1 MKLIHNQIETQ
12 IYFDCETF
20 YTLVVESPIV
30 MNRLVSDLKSQIR
43 GEDGGFVLS
52 ENNLKDIDIAFA
64 CELIIDPFVC
74 ADDNK
79 KFATKLLQY
88 LKMVANQ
95 EDFFERTAQIKSALF
110 QYALIIMQDTDESLI
125 YKDEID
131 TGTLL
136 KVFSFMFDFSDPS
149 PIENLVTYV
158 KVANKYLAKSLF
170 VLVNAKSFFTNEEL
184 NYLVNTVQ
192 GMKCNI
198 LFLESIYRKPFD
210 SKEKYSIID
219 VDQCEIF

>member
-1 MKLIHNQIETQ
+1 VKLIHNQIETQ
-12 IYFDCETF
+12 IYFDCETS

-43 GEDGGFVLS
+43 GEEGGFVYS
-52 ENNLKDIDIAFA
+52 ENNLKEVDIAA
-64 CELIIDPFVC
+64 ECELIIDPFVS

-79 KFATKLLQY
+79 KFASKLLQS

-95 EDFFERTAQIKSALF
+95 EDFFERTAQIKSALL
-110 QYALIIMQDTDESLI
+110 QYALTIMQDCDESLT

-136 KVFSFMFDFSDPS
+136 KVFSFMFDFDDPS

-158 KVANKYLAKSLF
+158 KVANKYLEKNLF
-170 VLVNAKSFFTNEEL
+170 VLVNVKSFFTDEEL
-184 NYLVNTVQ
+184 SYLVDTIH
-192 GMKCNI
+192 GMKCNV
-198 LFLESIYRKPFD
+198 LFLESYYHKPFD
-210 SKEKYSIID
+210 NKEKYSIID
-219 VDQCEIF
+219 IDQCEIF

>member
-1 MKLIHNQIETQ
+1 MRLIHNQIETQ
-12 IYFDCETF
+12 ISFDCETS

-30 MNRLVSDLKSQIR
+30 MNRLVSDLKAQIR
-43 GEDGGFVLS
+43 GEEGGFVFS
-52 ENNLKDIDIAFA
+52 ENDLKEIDISYT
-64 CELIIDPFVC
+64 CELIIDPFVS

-95 EDFFERTAQIKSALF
+95 EDFFERTAQIKSALL
-110 QYALIIMQDTDESLI
+110 QYALIVMQDTDESLI

-170 VLVNAKSFFTNEEL
+170 VFVNMRSFFTNEEL
-184 NYLVNTVQ
+184 SYLIDTVH

-198 LFLESIYRKPFD
+198 LFLENVCPKLFED
-210 SKEKYSIID
+210 KEKYSIID
-219 VDQCEIF
+219 IDQCEIF

>member
-12 IYFDCETF
+12 IYFDCETS

-30 MNRLVSDLKSQIR
+30 MNRLVFDLKSQIR
-43 GEDGGFVLS
+43 GGEGGFVFSKNDL
-52 ENNLKDIDIAFA
+52 NDIDIMST
-64 CELIIDPFVC
+64 CELIIDPFMS

-79 KFATKLLQY
+79 RFASKLLHY

-125 YKDEID
+125 YRDEID

-136 KVFSFMFDFSDPS
+136 KVFSFMFDFDDPN
-149 PIENLVTYV
+149 PIENLITYV
-158 KVANKYLAKSLF
+158 KVVNKFLAKSLF
-170 VLVNAKSFFTNEEL
+170 VFVNAKSFFTGEEIS
-184 NYLVNTVQ
+184 YLVNTIH
-192 GMKCNI
+192 GMKCNV
-198 LFLESIYRKPFD
+198 LFLESFFHKPFD
-210 SKEKYSIID
+210 NKEKYSIID

>member
-1 MKLIHNQIETQ
+1 MRLIHNQIETQ
-12 IYFDCETF
+12 ICFDCETS

-43 GEDGGFVLS
+43 GEEGGFVLS
-52 ENNLKDIDIAFA
+52 ENDLKEIDISYT
-64 CELIIDPFVC
+64 CELVIDPFVS

-79 KFATKLLQY
+79 RFASKLLQY

-136 KVFSFMFDFSDPS
+136 KVFFSFMFDFNDPS

-158 KVANKYLAKSLF
+158 KVANKYMTKSLF
-170 VLVNAKSFFTNEEL
+170 FVFFVNVKSFFYE
-184 NYLVNTVQ
+184 
-192 GMKCNI
+192 
-198 LFLESIYRKPFD
+198 
-210 SKEKYSIID
+210 
-219 VDQCEIF
+219 

>member
-1 MKLIHNQIETQ
+1 MKLIHNQLETQ

-64 CELIIDPFVC
+64 CELLIDPFVC

-95 EDFFERTAQIKSALF
+95 EDFFERTAQIKWLF
-110 QYALIIMQDTDESLI
+110 AVS
-125 YKDEID
+125 
-131 TGTLL
+131 G
-136 KVFSFMFDFSDPS
+136 
-149 PIENLVTYV
+149 
-158 KVANKYLAKSLF
+158 
-170 VLVNAKSFFTNEEL
+170 
-184 NYLVNTVQ
+184 
-192 GMKCNI
+192 G
-198 LFLESIYRKPFD
+198 
-210 SKEKYSIID
+210 
-219 VDQCEIF
+219 

>member
-12 IYFDCETF
+12 IYFDCETS

-30 MNRLVSDLKSQIR
+30 MNRLVFDLKSQIR
-43 GEDGGFVLS
+43 GGEGGFVFS
-52 ENNLKDIDIAFA
+52 ENDLNDIDIMST
-64 CELIIDPFVC
+64 CELIIDPFMST
-74 ADDNK
+74 DDNK
-79 KFATKLLQY
+79 KFASKLLQY

-125 YKDEID
+125 YRDEID

-136 KVFSFMFDFSDPS
+136 KVFSFMFDFDDPN

-158 KVANKYLAKSLF
+158 KVVNKFLAKSLF
-170 VLVNAKSFFTNEEL
+170 VFVNAKSFFTGEEIS
-184 NYLVNTVQ
+184 YLVNTIH
-192 GMKCNI
+192 GMKCNV
-198 LFLESIYRKPFD
+198 LFLESFFHKPFD
-210 SKEKYSIID
+210 NKEKYSIID